1 MRIII
6 SYVLKCSSIDIDGS
20 FVSLLLEMICSSTT
34 SFSRTLLR
42 LALSRTF
49 GEIRSLRRLSIS
61 LSLSLSLSKT
71 DSYSLEA
78 AVTLHDTTGMMKRSC
93 LVSGDGVY
101 QKFVWWKCDLVNFV
115 ASHLDAES
123 LVSFSL
129 CCVDVNAN
137 MKSTQTL
144 KWLADLRDVPY
155 KLDNLEQLELA
166 EAMANFK
173 SMIYFEWGNVEMSN
187 PNHISIG
194 VVARALN
201 RHPNL
206 SLVIEAHCGLEGM
219 IHMPH
224 PGQAN
229 AFTLARAGSVRR
241 ALNAEIERQELQVKK
256 SQVIVCGWGF
266 QRPLKLAW
274 RQGYEDFI
282 PEKGIID
289 DDASAKNRRVEL
301 YLKFDTDFEVPKR
314 PQYAVESTE
323 EITPA
328 FAPDTDDDN
337 DVDDDN
343 DDDEAH
349 HFTRR
354 RFFRRAFLR
363 TLFDKYAR

>member
-1 MRIII
+1 
-6 SYVLKCSSIDIDGS
+6 
-20 FVSLLLEMICSSTT
+20 
-34 SFSRTLLR
+34 
-42 LALSRTF
+42 
-49 GEIRSLRRLSIS
+49 
-61 LSLSLSLSKT
+61 
-71 DSYSLEA
+71 
-78 AVTLHDTTGMMKRSC
+78 
-93 LVSGDGVY
+93 VSGDGVY

-187 PNHISIG
+187 PNHVSIG